1 MPQSQETET
10 QNRSNI
16 VANSIKTFEKTQQ
29 SPMQVCSQKGHTI
42 MKGLHQR
49 QQPGVEMGR
58 QGPEKLILEYTG
70 EEPFKTL

>member
-1 MPQSQETET
+1 
-10 QNRSNI
+10 
-16 VANSIKTFEKTQQ
+16 
-29 SPMQVCSQKGHTI
+29 MQVCSQKGHTI